1 MSNNRFAGVAM
12 IIMVASF
19 AGGVS
24 VGRGSTKK
32 ADIVEMS
39 EGEFLRYQSKTAE
52 QDMLRS
58 LMLSEQRDQVRRNH
72 RVENEISRQDKLDLI
87 DIIKGVK

>member
-1 MSNNRFAGVAM
+1 MDNRFLAVAALVM
-12 IIMVASF
+12 AAAFV
-19 AGGVS
+19 GGVCI
-24 VGRGSTKK
+24 GKGSLSNG
-32 ADIVEMS
+32 DIIGMS
-39 EGEFLRYQSKTAE
+39 ESGFLRHQQKTAE